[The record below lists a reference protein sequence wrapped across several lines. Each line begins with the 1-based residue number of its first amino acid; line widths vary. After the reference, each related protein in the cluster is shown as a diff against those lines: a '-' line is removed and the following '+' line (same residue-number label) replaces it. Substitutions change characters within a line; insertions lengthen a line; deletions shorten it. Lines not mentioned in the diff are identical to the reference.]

1 MLLGSRK
8 VGKPPLTKQRSII
21 CLRFTIKTTKV
32 YNKNVILVSG
42 IFIKTSRKTEVD
54 ILMCVTHFS
63 PMFYFY
69 IPLKTS
75 ENQRF
80 SDVFRGYRNV
90 TLRQNV
96 LVLIVFSLLRR
107 DQEVLQDDQDLKAEE
122 VNP

>member
-21 CLRFTIKTTKV
+21 CLIFTIKTTNV

-42 IFIKTSRKTEVD
+42 IFIKTSRKTEVN

-63 PMFYFY
+63 PMFYFFTR
-69 IPLKTS
+69 LKTS
-75 ENQRF
+75 ENQKF

-90 TLRQNV
+90 TLR
-96 LVLIVFSLLRR
+96 
-107 DQEVLQDDQDLKAEE
+107 
-122 VNP
+122 